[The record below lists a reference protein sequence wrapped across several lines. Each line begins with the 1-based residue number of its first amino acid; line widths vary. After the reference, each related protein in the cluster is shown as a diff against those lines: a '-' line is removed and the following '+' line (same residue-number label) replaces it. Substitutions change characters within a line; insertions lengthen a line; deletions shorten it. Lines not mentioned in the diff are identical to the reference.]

1 MTEET
6 TAPEAEATEAQAPGL
21 SINDLAVL
29 KSTVEVAANRGAF
42 RAEEMATVGATYN
55 KLAAFVNAAMPKP
68 ETEEEQE
75 TTAEEATEEEA

>member
-6 TAPEAEATEAQAPGL
+6 AATEAEATEAQAPGL

-55 KLAAFVNAAMPKP
+55 KLAAFVNAAMPKS
-68 ETEEEQE
+68 ETEEE

>member
-6 TAPEAEATEAQAPGL
+6 TAPEAESTETQAPGL

-55 KLAAFVNAAMPKP
+55 KLAAFVNAAMPKS
-68 ETEEEQE
+68 ETEEQE